1 MESKIKEKKINKQP
15 RISIYLNLSVTLL
28 LVKEALSETFP
39 KQNKN
44 AES

>member
-1 MESKIKEKKINKQP
+1 MESKRKEKKINKQP
-15 RISIYLNLSVTLL
+15 RISISLNLSVTLL

-39 KQNKN
+39 KQSKN